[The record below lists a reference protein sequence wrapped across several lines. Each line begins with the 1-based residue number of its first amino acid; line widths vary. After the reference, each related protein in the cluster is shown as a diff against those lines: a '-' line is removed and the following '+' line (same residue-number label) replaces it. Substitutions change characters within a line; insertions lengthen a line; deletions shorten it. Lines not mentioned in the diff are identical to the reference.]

1 MWFIHLSIE
10 VRVCYEI
17 NTMPNFLSL
26 LILTIIVGVTC
37 HPIQRR
43 QTKDYRCR
51 VITNVC
57 TVLWH
62 IQDTMVHCPAGS
74 ACNSTAMGII
84 HSVIRTDFSAW
95 VRCPFDQKTMR
106 SLIVLCFDAGEC
118 KRGVSAVYL
127 VRHTKYLQLQQ
138 YHSGGNL

>member
-1 MWFIHLSIE
+1 MPVFYK
-10 VRVCYEI
+10 V
-17 NTMPNFLSL
+17 NTMSSFISL
-26 LILTIIVGVTC
+26 LMLTIIGGVIC

-43 QTKDYRCR
+43 QAGDYRCT

-62 IQDTMVHCPAGS
+62 IQDTMEHCPAVS

-95 VRCPFDQKTMR
+95 VRWPFDGNTMR

-127 VRHTKYLQLQQ
+127 VRHTKYLQL
-138 YHSGGNL
+138 

>member
-1 MWFIHLSIE
+1 MHID
-10 VRVCYEI
+10 VPVYYKV
-17 NTMPNFLSL
+17 NTMSSFISL
-26 LILTIIVGVTC
+26 LMLTIIGSVIC

-43 QTKDYRCR
+43 QAGDYRCT

-62 IQDTMVHCPAGS
+62 IQDTMEHCPAGS

-95 VRCPFDQKTMR
+95 VRWPFDGNTMR

-127 VRHTKYLQLQQ
+127 VRHTKYLQL
-138 YHSGGNL
+138 